1 MLRQMRSNSKYVFW
15 ILAVSFIGWLAYGQ
29 VQEILTGSRDTVLKI
44 NRDEVHLAQYQ
55 GALEEAYERMRQQNG
70 IGTLTQEDEKQ
81 IQDQV
86 VGELIQNVLLHQ
98 QYDHLKITTSDD
110 ELRQVVYT
118 NPPPEITRMADFQTN
133 GRFDISKWQRWLSS
147 GSNPE
152 FLLQLEAR
160 YREQILQV
168 KLSEYLT
175 ADIYLSDGKLWR
187 IYRDQHDSVK
197 VALLAVRPQ
206 DLPDSLAPVSD
217 AELQRYYADHKKDFT
232 EPAVAYLSFVAQPSI
247 PDASD
252 TAAAEARVRRVRQ
265 EVAGAT
271 LAKFGEVA
279 KRESSDSVSGA
290 RGGDLGWIKRN
301 ETGYDPDFLKGLRS
315 LQPGQLSAPIRSAF
329 GYHLIRVEA
338 AQGDSVHVR
347 HILIP
352 IALQGAHR
360 DLVESRAD
368 SLERLAAEH
377 EDGTAIDT
385 AGARLGL
392 PVGHA
397 DKLVQGERMALGRY
411 VIPNISIW
419 AFDAKV
425 GETSALIEGERA
437 YYVFRLDS
445 LTPEGV
451 RPLAVV
457 RDRVAFGARLE
468 KKKTL
473 VHRRAQDIAA
483 ALAEAGTQSL
493 ETVAA
498 AHHWRVDTLGPFT
511 RTTPPAQIQREPVV
525 VGTSFGLGV
534 GQHSGL
540 LASDGGDFFVGL
552 LWRKLA
558 DSSAWLAQRDQQR
571 SSMLEPVR
579 QARVQSFIAGLRQQ
593 AKIVDRRK
601 ELFRPQNTTAG
612 S

>member
-1 MLRQMRSNSKYVFW
+1 MLRQMRSISKYVFW

-55 GALEEAYERMRQQNG
+55 AALEQGYERVRQQNG
-70 IGTLTQEDEKQ
+70 GGTLTQEDEKQ

-86 VGELIQNVLLHQ
+86 VNELIQNVLLHQ
-98 QYDHLKITTSDD
+98 QYQRLRITTSDE
-110 ELRQVVYT
+110 ELRQVVYS

-133 GRFDISKWQRWLSS
+133 GRFDIAKWQRWLAT

-152 FLLQLEAR
+152 FLLQLEAN

-175 ADIYLSDGKLWR
+175 ADIYLSDAKLWR
-187 IYRDQHDSVK
+187 IFRDQHDSVK
-197 VALLAVRPQ
+197 VSLLAVRPLL
-206 DLPDSLAPVSD
+206 LPDSLAPVTD
-217 AELQRYYADHKKDFT
+217 AELSRYYESHKKDFS
-232 EPAVAYLSFVAQPSI
+232 EAAVAYLSFVALPQV
-247 PDASD
+247 PDARDS
-252 TAAAEARVRRVRQ
+252 AAADARVRRVRA
-265 EVAGAT
+265 EVAGVT
-271 LAKFGEVA
+271 LAKFAEVA

-301 ETGYDPDFLKGLRS
+301 EPGYDPDFLAGLRS

-338 AQGDSVHVR
+338 AQGDSVHAR

-352 IALQGAHR
+352 IILQGAHR
-360 DLVESRAD
+360 DSVEARAD
-368 SLERLAAEH
+368 SLERLAADH
-377 EDGTAIDT
+377 EDGTTLDT
-385 AGARLGL
+385 AGARLHL
-392 PVGHA
+392 PVAHA
-397 DKLVQGERMALGRY
+397 DKLVQGDRMALGRY
-411 VIPNISIW
+411 VIPNVSIW

-425 GETSALIEGERA
+425 GETSPLIEGERA

-451 RPLAVV
+451 PPLAAV
-457 RDRVAFGARLE
+457 RERVAFAARLE
-468 KKKTL
+468 KKRG
-473 VHRRAQDIAA
+473 VGHQRAQEMAA
-483 ALAEAGTQSL
+483 ALAGAPSL
-493 ETVAA
+493 EAVAA
-498 AHHWRVDTLGPFT
+498 ARHWKLDTLGPFT
-511 RTTPPAQIQREPVV
+511 RTTPPPQIQREPLV
-525 VGTSFGLGV
+525 VGTAFGLGV

-540 LASDGGDFFVGL
+540 LASDGGDFFVEL
-552 LWRKLA
+552 SWRKLA

-571 SSMLEPVR
+571 ASLIEAVR

-593 AKIVDRRK
+593 AKVVDRRK
-601 ELFRPQNTTAG
+601 ELFRPQSTTAG

>member
-1 MLRQMRSNSKYVFW
+1 MLRQMRSISKYVFW

-55 GALEEAYERMRQQNG
+55 AALEEGYERVRQQNG
-70 IGTLTQEDEKQ
+70 LGRLTQEDEKQ

-86 VGELIQNVLLHQ
+86 VGELIQSVLLHQ
-98 QYDHLKITTSDD
+98 QYDRLRITTSDD

-118 NPPPEITRMADFQTN
+118 NPPPEITRMPDFQTN
-133 GRFDISKWQRWLSS
+133 ARFDIAKWQRWLSS

-175 ADIYLSDGKLWR
+175 ADIYLSDAKLWR

-206 DLPDSLAPVSD
+206 ELPDSLTSVTD
-217 AELQRYYADHKKDFT
+217 AELERYYSGHKKDFS
-232 EPAVAYLSFVAQPSI
+232 EPAVAYLSFVALPSV

-252 TAAAEARVRRVRQ
+252 TAAAAAHVQRVRA

-271 LAKFGEVA
+271 LAKFAEVA
-279 KRESSDSVSGA
+279 KRESSDSASGA

-315 LQPGQLSAPIRSAF
+315 LQPGQLSAPIRSVF

-338 AQGDSVHVR
+338 TQGDSVHVR
-347 HILIP
+347 HILVP
-352 IALQGAHR
+352 IALQGDHR
-360 DLVESRAD
+360 DSVEARAD

-385 AGARLGL
+385 AAARLRL
-392 PVGHA
+392 PVGHP
-397 DKLVQGERMALGRY
+397 DKLVQGDRLTLGRY
-411 VIPNISIW
+411 VIPNVSVW
-419 AFDAKV
+419 AFEAKV
-425 GETSALIEGERA
+425 GETSPLIEGERA

-451 RPLAVV
+451 RPLAAV
-457 RDRVAFGARLE
+457 RDRVAFAARLE
-468 KKKTL
+468 KK
-473 VHRRAQDIAA
+473 RALGHQRAEEIAA
-483 ALAEAGTQSL
+483 ALRAAGTQSL
-493 ETVAA
+493 EAAAA

-511 RTTPPAQIQREPVV
+511 RTTPPAQIQREPLV
-525 VGTSFGLGV
+525 VGAAFGLGV
-534 GQHSGL
+534 GQHSGV
-540 LASDGGDFFVGL
+540 LASDGGDFLVGL

-571 SSMLEPVR
+571 ASMLEPVR

-593 AKIVDRRK
+593 AKIVDRRT
-601 ELFRPQNTTAG
+601 ELFRPQSTTAG

>member
-1 MLRQMRSNSKYVFW
+1 MLRQMRSISKYVFW

-44 NRDEVHLAQYQ
+44 NRDEVHLSQYQ
-55 GALEEAYERMRQQNG
+55 AALEEGYERVRQQNG
-70 IGTLTQEDEKQ
+70 VGTLTQEDEKQ

-86 VGELIQNVLLHQ
+86 VNELIQNVLLHQ
-98 QYDHLKITTSDD
+98 QYERLRITTTDD
-110 ELRQVVYT
+110 ELRQVVYS
-118 NPPPEITRMADFQTN
+118 NPPTEITKMPDFQTN
-133 GRFDISKWQRWLSS
+133 GRFDIAKWQRWLSV

-175 ADIYLSDGKLWR
+175 ADVYLSDAKLWR

-197 VALLAVRPQ
+197 VALLAIRPQ
-206 DLPDSLAPVSD
+206 LLPDSLAPLTD
-217 AELQRYYADHKKDFT
+217 ADIERYYKAHQKDFS
-232 EPAVAYLSFVAQPSI
+232 EAAVAYLSFVAQPQV
-247 PDASD
+247 PDAGD
-252 TAAAEARVRRVRQ
+252 TAAAAARVRRVRE
-265 EVAGAT
+265 EVAGVT
-271 LAKFGEVA
+271 LAKFAEVA

-352 IALQGAHR
+352 IVLQGAHR
-360 DLVESRAD
+360 DSVESRAD
-368 SLERLAAEH
+368 SLERLAADH
-377 EDGTAIDT
+377 EDGTTLDT
-385 AGARLGL
+385 AAARLGL

-397 DKLVQGERMALGRY
+397 DKLVQGDRLALGRY
-411 VIPNISIW
+411 VIPNVSVW

-445 LTPEGV
+445 LTPEGIP
-451 RPLAVV
+451 PLAAV
-457 RDRVAFGARLE
+457 RERVAFAARLE
-468 KKKTL
+468 KKR
-473 VHRRAQDIAA
+473 VVAHQRAQEIAA
-483 ALAEAGTQSL
+483 ALATAPGL
-493 ETVAA
+493 AAVAT
-498 AHHWRVDTLGPFT
+498 AHQWKVDTLGPFT
-511 RTTPPAQIQREPVV
+511 RTTPPPQIQREPLV
-525 VGTSFGLGV
+525 VGAAFGLGV
-534 GQHSGL
+534 GQHSGMV
-540 LASDGGDFFVGL
+540 ASDGGDFSVEL
-552 LWRKLA
+552 LSRKLA

-571 SSMLEPVR
+571 ASMLEPVR

-593 AKIVDRRK
+593 AKVVDRRK
-601 ELFRPQNTTAG
+601 ELFRPQSTTAG